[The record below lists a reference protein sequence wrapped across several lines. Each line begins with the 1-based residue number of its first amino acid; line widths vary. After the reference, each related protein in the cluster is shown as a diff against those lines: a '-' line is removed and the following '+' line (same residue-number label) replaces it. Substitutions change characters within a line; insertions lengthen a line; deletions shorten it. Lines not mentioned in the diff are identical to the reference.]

1 MSNHW
6 TKDIAM
12 MHDKFGV
19 KKWMS
24 EKLANKEYELLKRYL
39 SFRLIMLHEELG
51 ETIQAAHVDDDATEV
66 VDGIIDLCVFAIG
79 TLDVFDVDVEKA
91 WDNVLEANMS
101 KETGSK
107 PERAN
112 KFNLPDLIKPSGWQ
126 APHHR
131 NNVGNLKHIMK

>member
-24 EKLANKEYELLKRYL
+24 ERVANKEYKLLKRYL
-39 SFRLIMLHEELG
+39 SFRLMMLHEELG

-66 VDGIIDLCVFAIG
+66 VDGIIELETNYFDNFFAY
-79 TLDVFDVDVEKA
+79 
-91 WDNVLEANMS
+91 N
-101 KETGSK
+101 
-107 PERAN
+107 
-112 KFNLPDLIKPSGWQ
+112 
-126 APHHR
+126 
-131 NNVGNLKHIMK
+131 